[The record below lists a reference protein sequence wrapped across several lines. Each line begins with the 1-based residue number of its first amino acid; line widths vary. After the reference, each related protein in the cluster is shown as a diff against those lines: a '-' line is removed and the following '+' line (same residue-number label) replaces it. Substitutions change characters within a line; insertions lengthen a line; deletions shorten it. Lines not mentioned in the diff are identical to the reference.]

1 MPCTIEPYCR
11 QVTGTRRAVWVH
23 SELQVDKF
31 CQKSRIFIEFRALRW
46 WDTRVFSTHRRGGKC
61 YVHDGINACFR
72 WIGWNAHFHAI
83 YRATVVDGHV
93 WDSISPTNLHYS
105 SCYFYV
111 NLYLE
116 CVHWM
121 SLNFFVLG
129 NIASSLNCFS
139 MYWLNKKLGD
149 VWMHLKTTSSA
160 RSLWSVHLI
169 SKLRLLHN

>member
-1 MPCTIEPYCR
+1 MPCTIEPYCS

-93 WDSISPTNLHYS
+93 WDSISQTNLHYS

-111 NLYLE
+111 NLYLDCVYIGCRWFSLCLE
-116 CVHWM
+116 IWLVHWIVSVCTDWTKNWAM
-121 SLNFFVLG
+121 CECIWKQRALHVLFDLC
-129 NIASSLNCFS
+129 I
-139 MYWLNKKLGD
+139 
-149 VWMHLKTTSSA
+149 
-160 RSLWSVHLI
+160 
-169 SKLRLLHN
+169 